1 MIVRVIA
8 FSLLSYLHLFI
19 CPAWSQ
25 ILKVGYPSIGGSMTP
40 LFVAKEAGAFARQ
53 NLAIEPIFI
62 GGGNRVA
69 QAMVAGELQFAQVS
83 QAPVMAAVLGG
94 ADLVFIANLY
104 PTMVY
109 SVYANSDVKKIP
121 DLKGRKVGI
130 TSFGSVI
137 DFGTRLFLNR
147 FRLAPERDVAL
158 IQVGGQTQAVAALAA
173 HGIDAALLNPPA
185 SIEAQRIGAHEIYD
199 LRQLGV
205 DYAFVGLA
213 LSRAYWKRNP
223 ATVESFV
230 KAYLE
235 GISVAKKDPVF
246 TMKVLEKYTKA
257 SDPKVLQE
265 TYRVFVTDALLEK
278 PYTTEQGIQLNLDGL
293 KERIKKAGAVSPRDF
308 YDNSVIEKLDKA
320 GYLQSL
326 SGQKK

>member
-1 MIVRVIA
+1 MTVRAVA
-8 FSLLSYLHLFI
+8 LLFFTSVSLCI
-19 CPAWSQ
+19 GPAWSQ
-25 ILKVGYPSIGGSMTP
+25 VLKVGYPSIGGSMTP

-53 NLAIEPIFI
+53 NLVVDPIFI
-62 GGGNRVA
+62 AGGNRVA
-69 QAMVAGELQFAQVS
+69 QAMIAGELQFAQVS
-83 QAPVMAAVLGG
+83 QAPVMAATLGG

-109 SVYANSDVKKIP
+109 SLYANSDVKKIS
-121 DLKGRKVGI
+121 DLKARKMGI
-130 TSFGSVI
+130 TAFGSVI
-137 DFGTRLFLNR
+137 DFGSRLFLNR
-147 FRLAPERDVAL
+147 FHLAPERDVAL

-173 HGIDAALLNPPA
+173 RGIDAALLNPPA
-185 SIEAQRIGAHEIYD
+185 SIEAQRIGAHELYD

-205 DYAFVGLA
+205 DYAFVGLTV
-213 LSRAYWKRNP
+213 SRAYWKRNP
-223 ATVESFV
+223 AIVETFV

-257 SDPKVLQE
+257 NDPKVLQE

-293 KERIKKAGAVSPRDF
+293 KERIKKASSVSSRDF
-308 YDNSVIEKLDKA
+308 YDNSIIEKLEKT
-320 GYLQSL
+320 GYFQSL
-326 SGQKK
+326 SRQKN